1 MRRRESS
8 DHQQRLANDVTG
20 LDRAVRV
27 GSLLQRESLS
37 DDRPDPSR
45 GRLPHRPLSKQ
56 PGIHRRKLYVLD
68 PPHGYVAPPGLLE
81 VDRREPAAWRA
92 VGREPAAACGDL
104 ESGPADRPAHAVEAH
119 ARPGPA
125 GAGEDLPEPA

>member
-27 GSLLQRESLS
+27 GSLLQRESLP

-92 VGREPAAACGDL
+92 WAEN
-104 ESGPADRPAHAVEAH
+104 RPPRAVTSKAV
-119 ARPGPA
+119 RPIAP
-125 GAGEDLPEPA
+125 PTP